1 MIDFTKKPI
10 FGMVHLA
17 GIHARA
23 IDEIYCYIENGLAGA
38 IVENYHGGDDDV
50 ESVMAI
56 LSVEKIPNDF
66 KIGVNILPNDYR
78 RAIELTDC
86 YKGDF
91 IQLDHIAGEYG
102 NKKASVTMDSRID
115 HYNRCRENAPH
126 VQVLGGVHPKYYNP
140 ITGSDLMADLTMAI
154 QRADAIVV
162 TGAGT
167 GMATPLDKII
177 DFRTKLDILSPVRR
191 VPLIIGAGLNPSNV
205 KEQMQ
210 YADGAIVG
218 STFKPNGNT
227 IKEVDPIL
235 VKEFMSAL

>member
-1 MIDFTKKPI
+1 MIDYSKKPI
-10 FGMVHLA
+10 FGMIHLA
-17 GIHARA
+17 GIVSRA
-23 IDEIYCYIENGLAGA
+23 MDEIQMYIENGLGGC
-38 IVENYHGGDDDV
+38 IVENYHGGEDDV
-50 ESVMAI
+50 ESVMAN
-56 LSVEKIPNDF
+56 LSVEKIPADF
-66 KIGVNILPNDYR
+66 KIGVNILPNHYE
-78 RAIELTDC
+78 RAISLVDC
-86 YKGDF
+86 YGGDF

-102 NKKASVTMDSRID
+102 NKKASVSMDSRID

-140 ITGSDLMADLTMAI
+140 IAGSDLMADLTMAI

-177 DFRTKLDILSPVRR
+177 DFRTKLDTLSPVKRI
-191 VPLIIGAGLNPSNV
+191 PLIIGAGLNPSNV

-218 STFKPNGNT
+218 SAFKPNGNT
-227 IKEVDPIL
+227 MKEVDPVLI
-235 VKEFMSAL
+235 KEFMSAL